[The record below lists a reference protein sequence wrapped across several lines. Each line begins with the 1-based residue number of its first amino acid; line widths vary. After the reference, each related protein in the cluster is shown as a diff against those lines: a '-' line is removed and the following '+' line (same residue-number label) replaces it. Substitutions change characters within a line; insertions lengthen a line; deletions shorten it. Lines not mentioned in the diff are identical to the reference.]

1 MAIVCIHFAWSGVD
15 AMIGFYWIFIY
26 ICIQFL
32 CIISKDELVFQQW
45 LRVSGKEQYP
55 QKSTDLWKVPG
66 NLYYKY
72 TTDYKWRSIHRNP
85 LICTRH
91 WQYITNTVKPA
102 GVDAMIGFYWIF
114 IYIWIQFLCII
125 SKDELV
131 FQQWLRVSP
140 FGQRKSGIIRQ
151 VTS

>member
-1 MAIVCIHFAWSGVD
+1 MAVSF
-15 AMIGFYWIFIY
+15 IGG
-26 ICIQFL
+26 
-32 CIISKDELVFQQW
+32 E
-45 LRVSGKEQYP
+45 KEQYP

-102 GVDAMIGFYWIF
+102 HV
-114 IYIWIQFLCII
+114 
-125 SKDELV
+125 
-131 FQQWLRVSP
+131 
-140 FGQRKSGIIRQ
+140 
-151 VTS
+151 VTSIKQSPVLKGHICLVRS